1 MGCNIE
7 AGAYTSSPNTSF
19 FVEINSHNIS
29 YVYKKIKEFESNQM
43 IKKEI
48 LKILFYIYYYEEHL
62 LNSNLDNIFNDYQ
75 NLNYSLINSIWIQ
88 KFKEFYG
95 YKRIYDYLKD
105 YNSHNKFPNYN
116 SDGNIT
122 IILNSYLD
130 KYANS
135 INSEFPESLVNT
147 QEIKTCLIR
156 YEGLS
161 FYGNNYIISEKIFE
175 MIKKNVF
182 NDKLSYKPNKIFSKK
197 NNIFLVDNCKL
208 IIGNLN
214 EELIFIPK
222 YILNYNIYQF

>member
-1 MGCNIE
+1 M
-7 AGAYTSSPNTSF
+7 
-19 FVEINSHNIS
+19 
-29 YVYKKIKEFESNQM
+29 
-43 IKKEI
+43 
-48 LKILFYIYYYEEHL
+48 FYIYYFEEDL
-62 LNSNLDNIFNDYQ
+62 LNNKLCNIFNDYTK
-75 NLNYSLINSIWIQ
+75 LNYSLINSIWIT
-88 KFKEFYG
+88 KFKEFYD
-95 YKRIYDYLKD
+95 YKGIYNYLKD
-105 YNSHNKFPNYN
+105 YDKHNKSVNYN
-116 SDGNIT
+116 NLDGYIT

-147 QEIKTCLIR
+147 QEIKTCLIW

-161 FYGNNYIISEKIFE
+161 FYGKNYIISQKIFE

-222 YILNYNIYQF
+222 YILNYNNLLLLPHKYILLSSSTNKFAFINYA